1 MKICGIQK
9 LSLQDFPE
17 KLSAIVFT
25 GGCNLRCPFCHNATL
40 ALGSGQPEIMSEDEL
55 LSFLEKRRG
64 RLEGVCISGGEPT
77 LQPDLEDFIRKIR
90 TLGYAVK
97 LDTNGT
103 NPEKLAHLIDEGLL
117 DYVAMDIKNSWQKY
131 ATTCGIDGMD
141 IENIKKSID
150 ILMQNRVPYEFRTTV
165 VDEFHTVEDIQDIG
179 VMIKGAPRYYLQTFV
194 DSGSLIEQNLHAAD
208 AEIMLKMKN
217 AALQYV
223 ENTKIRGE

>member
-25 GGCNLRCPFCHNATL
+25 GGCNLRCPFCHNAGL
-40 ALGSGQPEIMSEDEL
+40 ALGNGQEEIMSEDQL
-55 LSFLEKRRG
+55 LSFLEKRKG

-90 TLGYAVK
+90 AQGFAVK

-103 NPEKLAHLIDEGLL
+103 NPEKLARLIDEGLL
-117 DYVAMDIKNSWQKY
+117 DYVAMDIKNSPAKY
-131 ATTCGIDGMD
+131 GETSGIDGMNTD
-141 IENIKKSID
+141 NIQKSID

-165 VDEFHTVEDIQDIG
+165 VEEFHTVEDIQDIG
-179 VMIKGAPRYYLQTFV
+179 SWIKGAPRYYLQTFV
-194 DSGSLIEQNLHAAD
+194 DSGGLIAQNLHAVD
-208 AEIMLKMKN
+208 AETMLKMKN
-217 AALQYV
+217 AAQQYV

>member
-40 ALGSGQPEIMSEDEL
+40 ALGSSQEEIMSEDEL
-55 LSFLEKRRG
+55 LSFLEKRKG

-90 TLGYAVK
+90 ALGYAVK

-103 NPEKLAHLIDEGLL
+103 NPEKLARLIGEGLL
-117 DYVAMDIKNSWQKY
+117 DYVAMDIKNSFRKY
-131 ATTCGIDGMD
+131 PATCGIEGVDT
-141 IENIKKSID
+141 ENIRESID

-194 DSGSLIEQNLHAAD
+194 DSGGLIEQNLHAAD

-217 AALQYV
+217 AASQYV

>member
-25 GGCNLRCPFCHNATL
+25 GGCNLRCPFCHNAGL
-40 ALGSGQPEIMSEDEL
+40 ALGDAQQEVMSEDEL
-55 LSFLEKRRG
+55 MTFLEKRKG

-103 NPEKLAHLIDEGLL
+103 NPEKLEHLINEGLL
-117 DYVAMDIKNSWQKY
+117 DYVAMDIKNSPAKY
-131 ATTCGIDGMD
+131 GETSGIGGMNTD
-141 IENIKKSID
+141 SIQKSID

-165 VDEFHTVEDIQDIG
+165 VEEFHTVQDIQDIG
-179 VMIKGAPRYYLQTFV
+179 AWIKDAPRYYLQTFV
-194 DSGSLIEQNLHAAD
+194 DSGGLIAQNLHAAD
-208 AEIMLKMKN
+208 GETMIKMKN
-217 AALQYV
+217 AASQYV
-223 ENTKIRGE
+223 KNTKIRGE